1 MFFQFMFPLKLERG
15 RNSLHLFCKG
25 AIPPGFCE
33 VESSEV
39 HKAYR
44 NGPFKINV
52 FFGPDTPQ
60 RRKRVV
66 EVYQGGFVTGE
77 GEGAVLAA
85 CLEGEGQVFE
95 KPSKVKNRLK
105 NGNSAKGCMR
115 FGRLHKS
122 RRQCILSR
130 AIHLQKEKLRL
141 RHDRAER
148 CGFLDPSTNSYPGVY
163 TTPVRASAALI
174 P

>member
-1 MFFQFMFPLKLERG
+1 MFPLKLERG
-15 RNSLHLFCKG
+15 RNPLHLFCKG

-39 HKAYR
+39 HKAYQ

-66 EVYQGGFVTGE
+66 DVYQGGFVTGE

-105 NGNSAKGCMR
+105 HGNSAKGCMR

-163 TTPVRASAALI
+163 TTAVRANAALI